1 MTRIF
6 GKAFGESAAALE
18 QARALELSGELAKAA
33 TLFAQAGRPD
43 EAARVMILRGDKEV
57 HLATRLRHY
66 AQAVATAA
74 ERSSVR
80 VHARRMRCSTILAM
94 AANTPM
100 TAAMRRR
107 LADAAAELVALGD
120 HVRAAEA
127 FARLGDTAARATAL
141 AFAGEVDALEAL
153 LSEEQGRDNDAIARR
168 DIQGQVAL
176 LVASGQRR
184 QAVALASASA
194 DPSLRE
200 RARSIELRRVARS
213 LITVELRGEE
223 MTVALGDE
231 IVIGR
236 TPEQAN
242 PNVRTGILTVASR
255 AVSRR
260 HLAITRSNGHAVVR
274 DLGSRNE
281 TTCGGRALSG
291 ETPVGSGIELRLGL
305 DVTLVVRP
313 SGEIAGAVTIE
324 VACASCIAPLGPAL
338 LAVGAW
344 RLERG
349 DDGWVELRTDD
360 DPPAYAGAVRLA
372 RDITLLEGDAFAA
385 DRGGRTVFKVSKRE
399 R

>member
-1 MTRIF
+1 MRRIF
-6 GKAFGESAAALE
+6 GKAFGKGSAALA
-18 QARALELSGELAKAA
+18 QARASELRGELAKAA
-33 TLFAQAGRPD
+33 ALFAQAGRPD
-43 EAARVMILRGDKEV
+43 EAARVMILRGDREV
-57 HLATRLRHY
+57 DLATRLRHY
-66 AQAVATAA
+66 TQAVATAP
-74 ERSSVR
+74 EPSSVR
-80 VHARRMRCSTILAM
+80 VHARRMRCSMMLAM
-94 AANTPM
+94 AANEPM

-107 LADAAAELVALGD
+107 LADAAAELVAIGD

-127 FARLGDTAARATAL
+127 FARLGDTGARATAL
-141 AFAGEVDALEAL
+141 ALAGEVDALEAL
-153 LSEEQGRDNDAIARR
+153 LSEEQGRDHDAIARR
-168 DIQGQVAL
+168 HVQGQMGL
-176 LVASGQRR
+176 LLASGQRR
-184 QAVALASASA
+184 EAVALASASA

-200 RARSIELRRVARS
+200 WGRAIELRRVARS
-213 LITVELRGEE
+213 LFTVELRGED
-223 MTVALGDE
+223 MTIALGDE

-242 PNVRTGILTVASR
+242 SNVRTGIVTVASR

-260 HLAITRSNGHAVVR
+260 HVAITRSNGHAVIR
-274 DLGSRNE
+274 DLGSRNT

-291 ETPVGSGIELRLGL
+291 DTPVGSGIELRLGR

-313 SGEIAGAVTIE
+313 SSEIAGAVAIE
-324 VACASCIAPLGPAL
+324 VASTSCIAPLGPAL

-372 RDITLLEGDAFAA
+372 RDVTLLEGDAIAA
-385 DRGGRTVFKVSKRE
+385 DRGARRVFEVSKRE